1 MNTLYICSEEAV
13 APCNDWTKKLTEKLG
28 NAEKAM
34 DAVSS
39 VLSECSGFAAIN
51 SDSYEDVRN
60 NYFTDETFIK
70 SREMENLKRETEE
83 MIRLAA
89 RLRERIER
97 AKHQM
102 ENLEFAYSE
111 DFEKWYDEEHQYDYE
126 RA

>member
-1 MNTLYICSEEAV
+1 
-13 APCNDWTKKLTEKLG
+13 
-28 NAEKAM
+28 
-34 DAVSS
+34 
-39 VLSECSGFAAIN
+39 
-51 SDSYEDVRN
+51 
-60 NYFTDETFIK
+60 
-70 SREMENLKRETEE
+70 MENLKRETEE

-102 ENLEFAYSE
+102 ENLELAYSE